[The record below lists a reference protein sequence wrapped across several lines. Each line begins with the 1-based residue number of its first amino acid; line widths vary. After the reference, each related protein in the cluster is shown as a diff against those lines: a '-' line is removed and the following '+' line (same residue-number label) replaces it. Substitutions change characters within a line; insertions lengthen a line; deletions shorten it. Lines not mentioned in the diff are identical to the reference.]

1 MPTSVDKQC
10 VTLQLISANLGPTA
24 VLSISGK
31 IIKIAYITVS
41 VIYGSSLKKTLP
53 VEDVT
58 MSDIAHRSEAAVAA
72 VLPTSV
78 QVRRGRRD
86 GRSIDLTV
94 AGKRLRVA
102 WLGEGGLR
110 HARELIVGGQ
120 YPDIAAARRMSPGA
134 REALS
139 AAGIGWV
146 DETGAAEIACGQL
159 IVSRSGRIVEA
170 PPKPFRWTPSV
181 LAVAEALL
189 CGRQATVGAMR
200 EATGLSIGSATN
212 ALRVLAETGL
222 LSAKAR
228 RGRNAAR
235 RVHDPDRLLDEYA
248 AAAAMPP
255 NALAV
260 GVTWRDFAAGL
271 HEVGRRWDDAKIA
284 WATTGA
290 VAASMLAPYLATVAT
305 GEVYVDRAT
314 VAGIESAAEKAGLRP
329 IHGGRLTLR
338 PFPTVT
344 ARWLATTRGGLRVA
358 PWPRV
363 YADLRTVGVRG
374 EEAAE
379 HLREIARGR

>member
-1 MPTSVDKQC
+1 
-10 VTLQLISANLGPTA
+10 
-24 VLSISGK
+24 
-31 IIKIAYITVS
+31 
-41 VIYGSSLKKTLP
+41 
-53 VEDVT
+53 
-58 MSDIAHRSEAAVAA
+58 MSDVAHRSEAAVAA
-72 VLPTSV
+72 VLPPSI

-86 GRSIDLTV
+86 GHSVDLEIS
-94 AGKRLRVA
+94 GKRLRVA

-110 HARELIVGGQ
+110 QARELIAGRKRR
-120 YPDIAAARRMSPGA
+120 PDVAAARRMSPGA

-139 AAGIGWV
+139 TAGIGWV
-146 DETGAAEIACGQL
+146 DETGAAEIACGSL
-159 IVSRSGRIVEA
+159 IVSRDGWPVENT
-170 PPKPFRWTPSV
+170 PKPFRWTPSV

-189 CGRQATVGAMR
+189 CGRRATVGAMR
-200 EATGLSIGSATN
+200 EATGLSAGSATN
-212 ALRVLAETGL
+212 ALRSLAELDL
-222 LSAKAR
+222 LSAAAR

-248 AAAAMPP
+248 AAASMPAT
-255 NALAV
+255 ALAI

-271 HEVGRRWDDAKIA
+271 RELGRRWDDAEIA
-284 WATTGA
+284 WAATGT
-290 VAASMLAPYLATVAT
+290 VAASMLAPYLATVTT

-314 VAGIESAAEKAGLRP
+314 VAGIAAAAAKANLQP

-344 ARWLATTRGGLRVA
+344 AGRLAAPLDGLRVA

-379 HLREIARGR
+379 HLREVVRAR

>member
-1 MPTSVDKQC
+1 
-10 VTLQLISANLGPTA
+10 
-24 VLSISGK
+24 
-31 IIKIAYITVS
+31 
-41 VIYGSSLKKTLP
+41 
-53 VEDVT
+53 
-58 MSDIAHRSEAAVAA
+58 MSDVAHRSAAAVAA
-72 VLPTSV
+72 VLPPSV
-78 QVRRGRRD
+78 QIRRGRRD
-86 GRSIDLTV
+86 GHSIDLEV

-110 HARELIVGGQ
+110 QARELIAGRTRR
-120 YPDIAAARRMSPGA
+120 PDVAAARRMSPGA

-146 DETGAAEIACGQL
+146 DETGAAEVARGTL
-159 IVSRSGRIVEA
+159 IVSRSGRPVEA

-189 CGRQATVGAMR
+189 CGGRATVGAMQ
-200 EATGLSIGSATN
+200 EATGLSSGSAAN
-212 ALRVLAETGL
+212 ALRALAGLDL
-222 LSAKAR
+222 LSAGAR

-248 AAAAMPP
+248 AAAAMPAT
-255 NALAV
+255 ALAV

-271 HEVGRRWDDAKIA
+271 CEIGRRWDDADIA
-284 WATTGA
+284 WASTGA
-290 VAASMLAPYLATVAT
+290 VAASMLAPYLATVTT
-305 GEVYVDRAT
+305 GVVYVDRAT
-314 VAGIESAAEKAGLRP
+314 VAGIESAAAKAGLRP

-344 ARWLATTRGGLRVA
+344 ARRLAATRDGLRIA

-379 HLREIARGR
+379 HLREVVRGRGQ